1 MSDGEVKK
9 IASGGGI
16 VLVASLI
23 DRIIRFAVTWVLS
36 TSLGAGDFG
45 IYTHAVTVV
54 TVITVLSPLGL
65 NSGAVYFGAQYAKTK
80 EEGKRKGLVFFGS
93 IATVISGLISA
104 LGLWILAPILFDHP
118 TPFRWI
124 APTIA
129 VWTPLMF
136 CVGLLTSI
144 KDMLGA
150 SLVYQVV
157 LPFCLLIGA
166 IAIYIAHLDLQTALI
181 FYWLAL
187 GITFVIG
194 VLWVWRRFKTLVHNQ
209 DIIAEYENKK
219 ILQYSIPQGLAGM
232 VFRLTVWMDILM
244 MGYYS
249 TDEQL
254 GIYRIASALAMIGS
268 IPITALTSIF
278 NPIIAELVAVENFEK
293 LNSLLKT
300 VTRWLL
306 LLSLPI
312 LIFCLTLPDILLAI
326 FDPVYAA
333 SRIPLII
340 LLCGQFFWVF
350 CAMSMRLIP
359 MSGRSMLTLINGI
372 IAVVLNIICN
382 IIFIPQYGAI
392 GAAIATVITLNL
404 WAGWR
409 LIEIWHIM
417 RCHPFSKGNILFFVL
432 CIGISFC
439 FFQFSY
445 EWEFSIRL
453 FVAIISNICILL
465 LGFWLGK
472 TRDDDI
478 VIDAI
483 MKKLRR
489 FQQKTS

>member
-16 VLVASLI
+16 VLVASLV
-23 DRIIRFAVTWVLS
+23 DRAVRFAVTWLLS

-45 IYTHAVTVV
+45 VYTHAVTVV

-80 EEGKRKGLVFFGS
+80 EEAKRKGLVFFGS
-93 IATVISGLISA
+93 VATVISGFISA
-104 LGLWILAPILFDHP
+104 IGLWFLAPVLFENP
-118 TPFRWI
+118 EPFRWI

-144 KDMLGA
+144 KDMLSSA
-150 SLVYQVV
+150 LVYQLI
-157 LPFCLLIGA
+157 LPLALLVGA
-166 IAIYIAHLDLQTALI
+166 SIIYVGQLDLTTALI

-187 GITFVIG
+187 GVSLLVALLF
-194 VLWVWRRFKTLVHNQ
+194 VWRRFKNLVKND
-209 DIIAEYENKK
+209 DIKPEYENKK
-219 ILQYSIPQGLAGM
+219 VLQYSIPQGLAGM

-254 GIYRIASALAMIGS
+254 GIYRIASALAMIGG

-278 NPIIAELVAVENFEK
+278 NPIIAELVAVENFTK

-300 VTRWLL
+300 VTRWLQ

-312 LIFCLTLPDILLAI
+312 LIFCLALPDILLQI
-326 FDPVYAA
+326 FDPVYSA
-333 SRIPLII
+333 SRVPLII
-340 LLCGQFFWVF
+340 LICGQFFWVF

-372 IAVVLNIICN
+372 IAVALNVICN

-417 RCHPFSKGNILFFVL
+417 RCHPFSKGNVLFFLL
-432 CIGISFC
+432 CVGISTL

-445 EWEFSIRL
+445 NQEIWLRIVIAVVTGL
-453 FVAIISNICILL
+453 CIPI
-465 LGFWLGK
+465 LGFWFGK
-472 TRDDDI
+472 TSDDDV
-478 VIDAI
+478 VIDAL
-483 MKKLRR
+483 MKKIQR
-489 FQQKTS
+489 FKKT

>member
-23 DRIIRFAVTWVLS
+23 DRAVRFAVTWLLS

-45 IYTHAVTVV
+45 VYTHAVTVV

-80 EEGKRKGLVFFGS
+80 EEAKRKGLVFFGS
-93 IATVISGLISA
+93 IATVISGFISA
-104 LGLWILAPILFDHP
+104 IGLWFLAPILFENP
-118 TPFRWI
+118 EPFRWI

-144 KDMLGA
+144 KDMLA
-150 SLVYQVV
+150 SALVYQLI
-157 LPFCLLIGA
+157 LPLALLVGA
-166 IAIYIAHLDLQTALI
+166 SIIYFGQLDLTTALI

-187 GITFVIG
+187 GVSFFVALIF
-194 VLWVWRRFKTLVHNQ
+194 VWRRFKSLVQND
-209 DIIAEYENKK
+209 DIKPEYENKK
-219 ILQYSIPQGLAGM
+219 VLQYSIPQGLAGM

-254 GIYRIASALAMIGS
+254 GIYRIASALAMIGG

-278 NPIIAELVAVENFEK
+278 NPIIAELVAVENFTK

-300 VTRWLL
+300 VTRWLQ

-312 LIFCLTLPDILLAI
+312 LIFCLALPDLLLRI
-326 FDPVYAA
+326 FDPVYSA

-372 IAVVLNIICN
+372 IAVVLNVICN

-417 RCHPFSKGNILFFVL
+417 RCHPFSKGNVLFFLL
-432 CIGISFC
+432 CIGISTLL
-439 FFQFSY
+439 FQFTY
-445 EWEFSIRL
+445 DIEIWLRVVIAVITGLSIPI
-453 FVAIISNICILL
+453 V
-465 LGFWLGK
+465 GFWFGK
-472 TRDDDI
+472 TSDDDV
-478 VIDAI
+478 VIEAL

-489 FQQKTS
+489 FKRT

>member
-1 MSDGEVKK
+1 MGDGELKK

-23 DRIIRFAVTWVLS
+23 DRIIRFAVTWLLS

-45 IYTHAVTVV
+45 VYTHAVTVV

-80 EEGKRKGLVFFGS
+80 EEGKRKGLLFFGA
-93 IATVISGLISA
+93 ITTIISGLLSA
-104 LGLWILAPILFDHP
+104 IGLWVLAPILFEDP
-118 TPFRWI
+118 MPFRWI

-150 SLVYQVV
+150 AMVYQII
-157 LPFCLLIGA
+157 LPLCLLIGA
-166 IAIYIAHLDLQTALI
+166 TVIYMAQFDLQIALV
-181 FYWLAL
+181 FYWVAL
-187 GITFVIG
+187 GITFVVATI
-194 VLWVWRRFKTLVHNQ
+194 WVWRRFKTLIQNQ
-209 DIIAEYENKK
+209 EIVPEYDNKK
-219 ILQYSIPQGLAGM
+219 VLLYSIPQGLAGM

-254 GIYRIASALAMIGS
+254 GIYRIASALAIIGS

-278 NPIIAELVAVENFEK
+278 NPIIAELVAVKNFEK

-312 LIFCLTLPDILLAI
+312 LIFCLAVPDILLHI
-326 FDPVYAA
+326 FDPIYAA

-340 LLCGQFFWVF
+340 LLSGQFFWVF

-359 MSGRSMLTLINGI
+359 MSGRSMLTFINGV
-372 IAVVLNIICN
+372 IAVVLNMICN

-392 GAAIATVITLNL
+392 GAAIATAITLNL

-409 LIEIWHIM
+409 LIEIWHLM
-417 RCHPFSKGNILFFVL
+417 RCHPFSKGNILFFLFCV
-432 CIGISFC
+432 GISYFLSE
-439 FFQFSY
+439 FSY
-445 EWEFSIRL
+445 HWDTGLRI
-453 FVAIISNICILL
+453 VISGFICFCIVLM
-465 LGFWLGK
+465 GFWLGK

-478 VIDAI
+478 VIDAF
-483 MKKLRR
+483 MKKIQR
-489 FQQKTS
+489 FQRKKS

>member
-23 DRIIRFAVTWVLS
+23 DRAVRFAVTWLLS

-45 IYTHAVTVV
+45 VYTHAVTIV

-93 IATVISGLISA
+93 ITTLISGMVSA
-104 LGLWILAPILFDHP
+104 LGLWFLAPILFDDP
-118 TPFRWI
+118 TPYQWI

-129 VWTPLMF
+129 IWTPLMF

-144 KDMLGA
+144 KDMLGSA
-150 SLVYQVV
+150 LVYQII
-157 LPFCLLIGA
+157 LPLSLFIGA
-166 IAIYIAHLDLQTALI
+166 GIIYVAQLDIKMALI

-187 GITFVIG
+187 GIAFVIS
-194 VLWVWRRFKTLVHNQ
+194 LFWVWRRFKKLIQ
-209 DIIAEYENKK
+209 DGEIEPEYERTK

-254 GIYRIASALAMIGS
+254 GIYRIASALAMIGG

-278 NPIIAELVAVENFEK
+278 NPIIAELVAVENFTK

-312 LIFCLTLPDILLAI
+312 LIFCLALPDVLLRI
-326 FDPVYAA
+326 FDPVYSA

-372 IAVVLNIICN
+372 VAVVLNIICN

-392 GAAIATVITLNL
+392 GAAIATIITLNL

-409 LIEIWHIM
+409 LFEIWHIM
-417 RCHPFSKGNILFFVL
+417 RCHPFSKGNILFFIV
-432 CIGISFC
+432 CVGISVLLY
-439 FFQFSY
+439 QFSY
-445 EWEFSIRL
+445 SWEIWLRISLAIAGCLSITG
-453 FVAIISNICILL
+453 I
-465 LGFWLGK
+465 GFWLGK
-472 TRDDDI
+472 TKDDDI
-478 VIDAI
+478 VIEALS
-483 MKKLRR
+483 KKLRR
-489 FQQKTS
+489 FKRK